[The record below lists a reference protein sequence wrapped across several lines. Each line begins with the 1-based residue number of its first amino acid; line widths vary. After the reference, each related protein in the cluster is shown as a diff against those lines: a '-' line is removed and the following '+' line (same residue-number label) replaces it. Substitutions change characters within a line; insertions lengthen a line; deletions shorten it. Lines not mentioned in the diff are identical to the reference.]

1 MRSDVSSGLS
11 WFSLKKQNDILGTTL
26 TLDPGRPSLGLRAA
40 SPPPHPGR
48 TNHRIWFSIRVK
60 GVFTR
65 SAA

>member
-1 MRSDVSSGLS
+1 MRSDESSGLS

-40 SPPPHPGR
+40 SPPYLPGGP
-48 TNHRIWFSIRVK
+48 THRIWFSTRVK